1 MGANKSK
8 RNMSND
14 FMVLARLLPY
24 LLGISHSLV
33 TLSTQGCHPGPEF
46 PYCNLTLLYS
56 PVGGNLCSRWTRQIP
71 SILLIF
77 PPQAQALLGM
87 GDVPSCIMT

>member
-1 MGANKSK
+1 
-8 RNMSND
+8 MSND

-24 LLGISHSLV
+24 LLGISHSLF

-77 PPQAQALLGM
+77 PPHQAQALLGM
-87 GDVPSCIMT
+87 GDAPSCIMT